1 MGDSAIL
8 GLEKKNA
15 AEKSAALNL
24 MPRSGS
30 FLSALKPSEGIENF
44 FDDPTFRS
52 VMLAVRRPWLRAADT
67 APPDGAVVDSDLD
80 SQGFMLEIPRNRFQL
95 CEGYMERPFAR
106 IVAGPTHRLDREH
119 FMQFCKLC
127 GRDADKLLD
136 RESIVWHRK
145 GSFFV

>member
-30 FLSALKPSEGIENF
+30 FLSALKPSEGIEDF
-44 FDDPTFRS
+44 LDDPAFGALIFVMS
-52 VMLAVRRPWLRAADT
+52 VPRFIATDT

-106 IVAGPTHRLDREH
+106 IVAGPTHRLGREH

-136 RESIVWHRK
+136 RESIA
-145 GSFFV
+145 